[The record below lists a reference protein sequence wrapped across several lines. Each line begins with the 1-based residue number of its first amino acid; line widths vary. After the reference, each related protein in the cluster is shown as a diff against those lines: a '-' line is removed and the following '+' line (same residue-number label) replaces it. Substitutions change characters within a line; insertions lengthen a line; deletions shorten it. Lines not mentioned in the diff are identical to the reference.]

1 MTDISHILPF
11 NLFMAVALL
20 AIISIGFF
28 HSDRKGK

>member
-11 NLFMAVALL
+11 NAFLTIALL

-28 HSDRKGK
+28 ASDKKGK

>member
-11 NLFMAVALL
+11 NAFLTICLL

-28 HSDRKGK
+28 VSDKKGK